1 MNNLRRL
8 LLATALLLPTS
19 AMADLSVS
27 DLPEDTVWYLH
38 VDFEKLRET
47 ESGKVLNR
55 WIQWE
60 VYDEI
65 NEELGID
72 LNEEVDRFTAFS
84 DVDSGTVLLI
94 DGPVSAASIDTIM
107 AMVRDE
113 EPVEERSHGGRTYF
127 HVGDEE
133 RKSRSGREPFDDL
146 DDTAYFS
153 FALDDR
159 ILVTGK
165 EAYMRS
171 LLDNDGRI
179 PGSGSHD
186 GAVLVLSATQ
196 SIIQAGIQPEG
207 LVEADDDDWES
218 NVVRNTEQAA
228 LLVADASG
236 QLAVEAQLVS
246 TDPGMAASIAGIV
259 NGLIGLQAFN
269 SELGPDIQNLIR
281 ATKVEVD
288 ENVLKISTVFDPELM
303 VSILDK

>member
-113 EPVEERSHGGRTYF
+113 EPVEERSYGGRTYF

-133 RKSRSGREPFDDL
+133 RKGRSGREPFDDL